1 MGSTVHLLVIDNRD
15 SFVYNV
21 VELLRSLPELT
32 FEVIPEGEL
41 ELSSL
46 PEHDGLILSP
56 GPGVPSEFP
65 RMQALIRAEAG
76 IKPILGICL
85 GHQALAEHY
94 GAELVQLPAPRHG
107 HASALVVIDPADRL
121 VGAIPTGSLVGR
133 YHSWAVD
140 DASLPSC
147 LVPTAYCA
155 DAGEGR
161 VLMAM
166 RHRTE
171 PVWSVQFHPESMISQ
186 EGAGYLERFVA
197 LIAAGLG
204 QGARFD
210 QRIDY
215 VLP

>member
-1 MGSTVHLLVIDNRD
+1 MGATVHLLVIDNRD

-76 IKPILGICL
+76 VKLILGICL

-94 GAELVQLPAPRHG
+94 GATLVQLPAPRHG
-107 HASALVVIDPADRL
+107 HASALVVIDPADSL

-140 DASLPSC
+140 DASLPTY

-171 PVWSVQFHPESMISQ
+171 PVWSVQFHPESMIS
-186 EGAGYLERFVA
+186 EHGRAYLLAFATAVRA
-197 LIAAGLG
+197 W
-204 QGARFD
+204 R
-210 QRIDY
+210 R
-215 VLP
+215 

>member
-21 VELLRSLPELT
+21 VELLRSLSELT

-94 GAELVQLPAPRHG
+94 GATLVQLPAPRHG
-107 HASALVVIDPADRL
+107 HASALEVIDPADSL

-140 DASLPSC
+140 DASLPSR

-171 PVWSVQFHPESMISQ
+171 PVWSVQFHPESMIS
-186 EGAGYLERFVA
+186 EHGRAYLSAFATAVRA
-197 LIAAGLG
+197 W
-204 QGARFD
+204 R
-210 QRIDY
+210 R
-215 VLP
+215 

>member
-1 MGSTVHLLVIDNRD
+1 MASTVHLLVIDNRD

-56 GPGVPSEFP
+56 GPGVPSEFS

-76 IKPILGICL
+76 VKPILGICL

-94 GAELVQLPAPRHG
+94 GAKLVQLPAPRHG
-107 HASALVVIDPADRL
+107 HASALEVIDPADSL

-140 DASLPSC
+140 EVSLPTG

-166 RHRTE
+166 RHRTD
-171 PVWSVQFHPESMISQ
+171 PMWSVQFHPESMIS
-186 EGAGYLERFVA
+186 EHGRAYLSAFATAVRA
-197 LIAAGLG
+197 WH
-204 QGARFD
+204 R
-210 QRIDY
+210 
-215 VLP
+215 

>member
-46 PEHDGLILSP
+46 PGHDGLILSP

-65 RMQALIRAEAG
+65 RMQTLIRAEAG
-76 IKPILGICL
+76 VKPILGICL

-94 GAELVQLPAPRHG
+94 GATLVQLPAPRHG
-107 HASALVVIDPADRL
+107 HASALVVADPADHL
-121 VGAIPTGSLVGR
+121 VGAIPAGSLVGR

-171 PVWSVQFHPESMISQ
+171 PVWSVQFHPESMIS
-186 EGAGYLERFVA
+186 EHGRAYLSAFATAVRA
-197 LIAAGLG
+197 WH
-204 QGARFD
+204 R
-210 QRIDY
+210 
-215 VLP
+215 

>member
-76 IKPILGICL
+76 VKPILGICL

-107 HASALVVIDPADRL
+107 HASALVVIDPADSL
-121 VGAIPTGSLVGR
+121 VGAIPKGSLVGR

-140 DASLPSC
+140 DAGLPTG

-155 DAGEGR
+155 DMGEGR

-166 RHRTE
+166 RHCTE
-171 PVWSVQFHPESMISQ
+171 PVWSVQFHPESMIS
-186 EGAGYLERFVA
+186 EHGRAYLSAFATAVRA
-197 LIAAGLG
+197 WH
-204 QGARFD
+204 R
-210 QRIDY
+210 
-215 VLP
+215 

>member
-32 FEVIPEGEL
+32 FEVISEGEL

-65 RMQALIRAEAG
+65 RMQALIRVEAG
-76 IKPILGICL
+76 VKPILGICL

-94 GAELVQLPAPRHG
+94 GSTLVQLPAPRHG
-107 HASALVVIDPADRL
+107 HASALVVTDSADSL

-140 DASLPSC
+140 EASLPTC

-171 PVWSVQFHPESMISQ
+171 PMWSVQFHPESMIS
-186 EGAGYLERFVA
+186 EHGRTYLLAFATAVRA
-197 LIAAGLG
+197 W
-204 QGARFD
+204 R
-210 QRIDY
+210 R
-215 VLP
+215 

>member
-32 FEVIPEGEL
+32 FEVISEGEL

-65 RMQALIRAEAG
+65 RMQALIRVEAG
-76 IKPILGICL
+76 VKPILGICL

-94 GAELVQLPAPRHG
+94 GSTLVQLPAPRHG
-107 HASALVVIDPADRL
+107 HASALVVTDSADSL
-121 VGAIPTGSLVGR
+121 VGAIPPGSLVGR

-140 DASLPSC
+140 EASLPTC

-171 PVWSVQFHPESMISQ
+171 PMWSVQFHPESMIS
-186 EGAGYLERFVA
+186 EHGRTYLLAFATAVRA
-197 LIAAGLG
+197 W
-204 QGARFD
+204 R
-210 QRIDY
+210 R
-215 VLP
+215 

>member
-65 RMQALIRAEAG
+65 RMLALIRAEAG
-76 IKPILGICL
+76 VKPILGICL

-94 GAELVQLPAPRHG
+94 GARLVQLPAPRHG
-107 HASALVVIDPADRL
+107 HASALVVIDLADSL

-140 DASLPSC
+140 EASLPTC

-155 DAGEGR
+155 DADEGR

-171 PVWSVQFHPESMISQ
+171 PVWSVQFHPESMIS
-186 EGAGYLERFVA
+186 EHGRAYLSAFATAVRA
-197 LIAAGLG
+197 WC
-204 QGARFD
+204 R
-210 QRIDY
+210 
-215 VLP
+215 

>member
-41 ELSSL
+41 KLSSL

-76 IKPILGICL
+76 VKPILGICL

-94 GAELVQLPAPRHG
+94 GATLVQLPAPRHG
-107 HASALVVIDPADRL
+107 HASALVVRDSADSL
-121 VGAIPTGSLVGR
+121 VGAIPTGSFVGR

-140 DASLPSC
+140 DASLPTS

-171 PVWSVQFHPESMISQ
+171 PVWSVQFHPESMIS
-186 EGAGYLERFVA
+186 EHGRAYLSAFATAVRA
-197 LIAAGLG
+197 W
-204 QGARFD
+204 R
-210 QRIDY
+210 R
-215 VLP
+215 

>member
-94 GAELVQLPAPRHG
+94 GATLVQLPAPRHG
-107 HASALVVIDPADRL
+107 HASALVVIDPADSL

-140 DASLPSC
+140 DASLPSR

-171 PVWSVQFHPESMISQ
+171 PVWSVQFHPESMIS
-186 EGAGYLERFVA
+186 EHERAYLSAFATAVRTW
-197 LIAAGLG
+197 
-204 QGARFD
+204 R
-210 QRIDY
+210 R
-215 VLP
+215 

>member
-76 IKPILGICL
+76 VKPILGICL

-94 GAELVQLPAPRHG
+94 GATLVQLPAPRHG
-107 HASALVVIDPADRL
+107 HASALVVTDSADSL

-140 DASLPSC
+140 DASLPTS

-171 PVWSVQFHPESMISQ
+171 PMWSVQFHPESMIS
-186 EGAGYLERFVA
+186 EHGRAYLSAFATAVRA
-197 LIAAGLG
+197 W
-204 QGARFD
+204 R
-210 QRIDY
+210 R
-215 VLP
+215 

>member
-76 IKPILGICL
+76 VKPILGICL

-94 GAELVQLPAPRHG
+94 GATLVQLPAPRHG
-107 HASALVVIDPADRL
+107 HASALEVIDPTDSL

-140 DASLPSC
+140 EASLPTC

-171 PVWSVQFHPESMISQ
+171 PVWSVQFHPESMIS
-186 EGAGYLERFVA
+186 EHGRAYLLAFATAVRA
-197 LIAAGLG
+197 WH
-204 QGARFD
+204 
-210 QRIDY
+210 
-215 VLP
+215 

>member
-94 GAELVQLPAPRHG
+94 GATLVQLPAPRHG
-107 HASALVVIDPADRL
+107 HASALEVIDPTDSL
-121 VGAIPTGSLVGR
+121 VGAILTGSLVGR

-140 DASLPSC
+140 EASLPTC

-166 RHRTE
+166 HHRMD
-171 PVWSVQFHPESMISQ
+171 PMWSVQFHPESMIS
-186 EGAGYLERFVA
+186 EHGRAYLSAFATAVRA
-197 LIAAGLG
+197 W
-204 QGARFD
+204 R
-210 QRIDY
+210 R
-215 VLP
+215 

>member
-76 IKPILGICL
+76 VKPILGICL
-85 GHQALAEHY
+85 GHQALVEHY
-94 GAELVQLPAPRHG
+94 GATLVQLPAPRHG
-107 HASALVVIDPADRL
+107 HASALEVIDPADSL

-133 YHSWAVD
+133 HHSWAVD
-140 DASLPSC
+140 DASLPTC

-155 DAGEGR
+155 DADEGR

-171 PVWSVQFHPESMISQ
+171 PMWSVQFHPESMIS
-186 EGAGYLERFVA
+186 EHGRAYLLAFATAVRA
-197 LIAAGLG
+197 W
-204 QGARFD
+204 R
-210 QRIDY
+210 R
-215 VLP
+215 

>member
-65 RMQALIRAEAG
+65 RMQALIRAEVG
-76 IKPILGICL
+76 VKPILGICL

-94 GAELVQLPAPRHG
+94 GATLVQLPAPRHG
-107 HASALVVIDPADRL
+107 HASALEVIDPADSL
-121 VGAIPTGSLVGR
+121 IGAIPTGSLVGR
-133 YHSWAVD
+133 YHSWAVN

-171 PVWSVQFHPESMISQ
+171 PVWSVQFHPESMIS
-186 EGAGYLERFVA
+186 EHGRAYLSAFATAVRA
-197 LIAAGLG
+197 W
-204 QGARFD
+204 R
-210 QRIDY
+210 R
-215 VLP
+215 

>member
-1 MGSTVHLLVIDNRD
+1 MGPTVHLLVIDNRD

-94 GAELVQLPAPRHG
+94 GATLVQLPAPRHG
-107 HASALVVIDPADRL
+107 HASALVVIDPADSL

-140 DASLPSC
+140 DASLPSR

-171 PVWSVQFHPESMISQ
+171 PVWSVQFHPESMIS
-186 EGAGYLERFVA
+186 EHGRAYLLAFATAVRTW
-197 LIAAGLG
+197 
-204 QGARFD
+204 R
-210 QRIDY
+210 R
-215 VLP
+215 

>member
-56 GPGVPSEFP
+56 GPGVPSEFS

-94 GAELVQLPAPRHG
+94 GATLVQLPAPRHG
-107 HASALVVIDPADRL
+107 HASALVVIDPADSL

-140 DASLPSC
+140 EASLPTS

-155 DAGEGR
+155 DADEGR

-171 PVWSVQFHPESMISQ
+171 PVWSVQFHPESMIS
-186 EGAGYLERFVA
+186 EHGRAYLLAFATAVRTW
-197 LIAAGLG
+197 
-204 QGARFD
+204 R
-210 QRIDY
+210 R
-215 VLP
+215 

>member
-65 RMQALIRAEAG
+65 RMQALIRAEVGA
-76 IKPILGICL
+76 KPILGICL

-94 GAELVQLPAPRHG
+94 GATLVQLPAPRHG
-107 HASALVVIDPADRL
+107 HASALEVIDPADSL

-140 DASLPSC
+140 EASLPTC
-147 LVPTAYCA
+147 LVPTAYCTDA
-155 DAGEGR
+155 DEGR

-171 PVWSVQFHPESMISQ
+171 PVWSVQFHPESMIS
-186 EGAGYLERFVA
+186 EHGRAYLSAFATAVRA
-197 LIAAGLG
+197 W
-204 QGARFD
+204 R
-210 QRIDY
+210 R
-215 VLP
+215 

>member
-1 MGSTVHLLVIDNRD
+1 MGSTVHLLVINNRD

-65 RMQALIRAEAG
+65 RMQALIRVEAG
-76 IKPILGICL
+76 VKPILGICL

-107 HASALVVIDPADRL
+107 HASALEVIDPADSL

-140 DASLPSC
+140 EASLPTG

-166 RHRTE
+166 RHRTD
-171 PVWSVQFHPESMISQ
+171 PVWSVQFHPESMIS
-186 EGAGYLERFVA
+186 EHGRAYLSAFATVVRA
-197 LIAAGLG
+197 WH
-204 QGARFD
+204 
-210 QRIDY
+210 
-215 VLP
+215 

>member
-65 RMQALIRAEAG
+65 RMQALIRSEAG
-76 IKPILGICL
+76 VKPILGICL

-94 GAELVQLPAPRHG
+94 GATLVQLPAPRHG
-107 HASALVVIDPADRL
+107 HASALVVRDSADSL
-121 VGAIPTGSLVGR
+121 VGAIPTGSVVGR

-140 DASLPSC
+140 DASLPTS

-171 PVWSVQFHPESMISQ
+171 PVWSVQFHPESMIS
-186 EGAGYLERFVA
+186 EHGRAYLSAFATAVRA
-197 LIAAGLG
+197 W
-204 QGARFD
+204 R
-210 QRIDY
+210 R
-215 VLP
+215 

>member
-76 IKPILGICL
+76 VKPILGICL

-94 GAELVQLPAPRHG
+94 GATLVQLPAPRHG
-107 HASALVVIDPADRL
+107 HASELVVIDPADSL

-171 PVWSVQFHPESMISQ
+171 PVWSVQFHPESMIS
-186 EGAGYLERFVA
+186 EHGRAYLSAFATAVRA
-197 LIAAGLG
+197 WH
-204 QGARFD
+204 
-210 QRIDY
+210 
-215 VLP
+215 

>member
-76 IKPILGICL
+76 VKPILGICL

-94 GAELVQLPAPRHG
+94 GATLVQLPAPRHG
-107 HASALVVIDPADRL
+107 HASTLEVIDPTDSL
-121 VGAIPTGSLVGR
+121 VGAIPKGSLVGR

-140 DASLPSC
+140 DASLPTC

-171 PVWSVQFHPESMISQ
+171 PVWSVQFHPESMIS
-186 EGAGYLERFVA
+186 EHGRAYLSAFATAVRA
-197 LIAAGLG
+197 W
-204 QGARFD
+204 R
-210 QRIDY
+210 R
-215 VLP
+215 

>member
-76 IKPILGICL
+76 VKPILGICL

-94 GAELVQLPAPRHG
+94 GATLVQLPAPRHG
-107 HASALVVIDPADRL
+107 HASALVVIDPADSL

-133 YHSWAVD
+133 YHSWAVNE
-140 DASLPSC
+140 ASLPTC

-171 PVWSVQFHPESMISQ
+171 PVWSVQFHPESMIS
-186 EGAGYLERFVA
+186 EHGRAYLSAFATAVRA
-197 LIAAGLG
+197 W
-204 QGARFD
+204 R
-210 QRIDY
+210 R
-215 VLP
+215 

>member
-1 MGSTVHLLVIDNRD
+1 MGSTVHLLVLDNRD

-76 IKPILGICL
+76 VKPILGICL

-94 GAELVQLPAPRHG
+94 GATLVQLPAPRHG
-107 HASALVVIDPADRL
+107 HASALEVIDPADSL

-140 DASLPSC
+140 DASLPTC

-171 PVWSVQFHPESMISQ
+171 PVWSVQFHPESMIS
-186 EGAGYLERFVA
+186 EHGRAYLLAFATAVRTW
-197 LIAAGLG
+197 
-204 QGARFD
+204 R
-210 QRIDY
+210 R
-215 VLP
+215 

>member
-94 GAELVQLPAPRHG
+94 GATLVQLPSPRHG
-107 HASALVVIDPADRL
+107 HASALVVADPADRL

-140 DASLPSC
+140 EASLPTC

-171 PVWSVQFHPESMISQ
+171 PVWSVQFHPESMIS
-186 EGAGYLERFVA
+186 EHGHAYLSAFATAVRA
-197 LIAAGLG
+197 W
-204 QGARFD
+204 R
-210 QRIDY
+210 R
-215 VLP
+215 

>member
-65 RMQALIRAEAG
+65 RMQALIRVEAG
-76 IKPILGICL
+76 VKPILGICL

-94 GAELVQLPAPRHG
+94 GATLVQLPAPRHG
-107 HASALVVIDPADRL
+107 HASALVVIDPADSL

-140 DASLPSC
+140 DASLPTC

-171 PVWSVQFHPESMISQ
+171 PVWSVQFHPESMIS
-186 EGAGYLERFVA
+186 EHGRAYLSAFATAVRA
-197 LIAAGLG
+197 W
-204 QGARFD
+204 R
-210 QRIDY
+210 R
-215 VLP
+215 

>member
-76 IKPILGICL
+76 VKPILGICL

-94 GAELVQLPAPRHG
+94 GATLVQLPAPRHG

-171 PVWSVQFHPESMISQ
+171 PVWSVQFHPESMIS
-186 EGAGYLERFVA
+186 EHGRAYLLAFATAVRTW
-197 LIAAGLG
+197 
-204 QGARFD
+204 R
-210 QRIDY
+210 R
-215 VLP
+215 

>member
-21 VELLRSLPELT
+21 VELLRSLSELT

-65 RMQALIRAEAG
+65 RMQALIRAEVGA
-76 IKPILGICL
+76 KPILGICL

-94 GAELVQLPAPRHG
+94 GATLVQLPAPRHG
-107 HASALVVIDPADRL
+107 HASALVVADPADSL
-121 VGAIPTGSLVGR
+121 IGAIPTGSLVGR

-140 DASLPSC
+140 EASLPSC

-166 RHRTE
+166 RHHTD
-171 PVWSVQFHPESMISQ
+171 PVWSVQFHPESMIS
-186 EGAGYLERFVA
+186 EHGRAYLSAFATAVRA
-197 LIAAGLG
+197 W
-204 QGARFD
+204 R
-210 QRIDY
+210 
-215 VLP
+215 

>member
-76 IKPILGICL
+76 VKPILGICL

-94 GAELVQLPAPRHG
+94 GATLVQLPAPRHG
-107 HASALVVIDPADRL
+107 HASALEVIDPADSL

-140 DASLPSC
+140 DASLPTC

-171 PVWSVQFHPESMISQ
+171 PVWSVQFHPESMIS
-186 EGAGYLERFVA
+186 EHGRAYLLAFATAVRTW
-197 LIAAGLG
+197 
-204 QGARFD
+204 R
-210 QRIDY
+210 R
-215 VLP
+215 

>member
-76 IKPILGICL
+76 VKPILGICL

-94 GAELVQLPAPRHG
+94 GAKLVQLPAPRHG
-107 HASALVVIDPADRL
+107 HASALVVIDPADSL

-140 DASLPSC
+140 EASLPTG
-147 LVPTAYCA
+147 LVTTAYCA
-155 DAGEGR
+155 DTDEGR

-171 PVWSVQFHPESMISQ
+171 PVWSVQFHPESMIS
-186 EGAGYLERFVA
+186 EHGRAYLLAFATAVRA
-197 LIAAGLG
+197 W
-204 QGARFD
+204 R
-210 QRIDY
+210 R
-215 VLP
+215 

>member
-56 GPGVPSEFP
+56 GPGVPSEFS

-94 GAELVQLPAPRHG
+94 GATLVQLPAPRHG
-107 HASALVVIDPADRL
+107 HASALVVIDPADSL

-140 DASLPSC
+140 EASLPTS

-155 DAGEGR
+155 DADEGR

-171 PVWSVQFHPESMISQ
+171 PVWSVQFHPESMIS
-186 EGAGYLERFVA
+186 EHGRAYLLAFATAVRA
-197 LIAAGLG
+197 W
-204 QGARFD
+204 R
-210 QRIDY
+210 R
-215 VLP
+215 

>member
-1 MGSTVHLLVIDNRD
+1 MASTVHLLVIDNRD

-76 IKPILGICL
+76 VKPILGICL

-94 GAELVQLPAPRHG
+94 GATLVQLPAPRHG
-107 HASALVVIDPADRL
+107 HASALEVIDPTDSL

-140 DASLPSC
+140 EASLPSC

-171 PVWSVQFHPESMISQ
+171 PVWSVQFHPESMIS
-186 EGAGYLERFVA
+186 EHGRAYLLAFATAVRA
-197 LIAAGLG
+197 W
-204 QGARFD
+204 R
-210 QRIDY
+210 R
-215 VLP
+215 

>member
-94 GAELVQLPAPRHG
+94 GATLVQLPAPRHG
-107 HASALVVIDPADRL
+107 HASALVVADPADHL

-171 PVWSVQFHPESMISQ
+171 PVWSVQFHPESMIS
-186 EGAGYLERFVA
+186 EHGRAYLSAFATAVRA
-197 LIAAGLG
+197 W
-204 QGARFD
+204 R
-210 QRIDY
+210 R
-215 VLP
+215 

>member
-21 VELLRSLPELT
+21 VEFLRSLPELT

-65 RMQALIRAEAG
+65 RMQSLIRSEAG
-76 IKPILGICL
+76 VKPILGICL

-94 GAELVQLPAPRHG
+94 GATLVQLPAPRHG
-107 HASALVVIDPADRL
+107 HASALVVIDPADSL

-140 DASLPSC
+140 EASLPTG
-147 LVPTAYCA
+147 LVPTAYCDDA
-155 DAGEGR
+155 DEGR

-171 PVWSVQFHPESMISQ
+171 PVWSVQFHPESMIS
-186 EGAGYLERFVA
+186 EHGRAYLSAFATAVRA
-197 LIAAGLG
+197 W
-204 QGARFD
+204 R
-210 QRIDY
+210 R
-215 VLP
+215 

>member
-1 MGSTVHLLVIDNRD
+1 MTSTVHLLVIDNRD

-76 IKPILGICL
+76 VKPILGICL

-94 GAELVQLPAPRHG
+94 GAKLVQLPAPRHG
-107 HASALVVIDPADRL
+107 HASALVVIDPADSL

-140 DASLPSC
+140 EASMPTC

-171 PVWSVQFHPESMISQ
+171 PVWSVQFHPESMIS
-186 EGAGYLERFVA
+186 EHGRAYLSAFATAVRA
-197 LIAAGLG
+197 WH
-204 QGARFD
+204 R
-210 QRIDY
+210 
-215 VLP
+215 

>member
-1 MGSTVHLLVIDNRD
+1 MGATVHLLVIDNRD

-76 IKPILGICL
+76 VKPILGICL

-94 GAELVQLPAPRHG
+94 GATLVQLPAPRHG
-107 HASALVVIDPADRL
+107 HASALVVIDPADSL

-140 DASLPSC
+140 EASLPTC

-171 PVWSVQFHPESMISQ
+171 PIWSVQFHPESMIS
-186 EGAGYLERFVA
+186 EHGRAYLSAFATAVRA
-197 LIAAGLG
+197 WS
-204 QGARFD
+204 R
-210 QRIDY
+210 
-215 VLP
+215 

>member
-65 RMQALIRAEAG
+65 RMQALIRAEVGA
-76 IKPILGICL
+76 KPILGICL

-94 GAELVQLPAPRHG
+94 GATLVQLPAPRHG
-107 HASALVVIDPADRL
+107 HASALVVTEPTDSL

-140 DASLPSC
+140 DASLPTC
-147 LVPTAYCA
+147 LVPTAYCT
-155 DAGEGR
+155 DVGEGR

-171 PVWSVQFHPESMISQ
+171 PMWSVQFHPESMIS
-186 EGAGYLERFVA
+186 EHGRAYLSAFATAVRA
-197 LIAAGLG
+197 W
-204 QGARFD
+204 R
-210 QRIDY
+210 R
-215 VLP
+215 